1 MICQRCGCC
10 CVYLDVAI
18 VNPRSIRPDGTI
30 DPKDSDSVVFKPKGQ
45 PCPHLIYLE
54 GKAVCKIHEL
64 PIYRGTPCEQFEQ
77 LGREDDVCMM
87 SCYFLL
93 IEGNPS
99 PNNSQKALKLE
110 KDTKSS

>member
-1 MICQRCGCC
+1 MDNGVQMICQRCGCC

-18 VNPRSIRPDGTI
+18 VDPTSIRRDGTV
-30 DPKDSDSVVFKPKGQ
+30 DPGDTDSVMFKPKGQ

-87 SCYFLL
+87 RSYFLL
-93 IEGNPS
+93 VQP
-99 PNNSQKALKLE
+99 PQ
-110 KDTKSS
+110 

>member
-18 VNPRSIRPDGTI
+18 VNPTSIRHDGTV
-30 DPKDSDSVVFKPKGQ
+30 DPEDGDSVMFKPKGQ

-54 GKAVCKIHEL
+54 GKAVCQIHEL

-87 SCYFLL
+87 SCYFHLVH
-93 IEGNPS
+93 EYPS
-99 PNNSQKALKLE
+99 SQ
-110 KDTKSS
+110 SFQ

>member
-18 VNPRSIRPDGTI
+18 VNPSSIRLDGTV
-30 DPKDSDSVVFKPKGQ
+30 DPEDNDSVIFKPKGQ

-77 LGREDDVCMM
+77 LGREDDFCMM
-87 SCYFLL
+87 SCYFHLVYGILL
-93 IEGNPS
+93 HNS
-99 PNNSQKALKLE
+99 PQ
-110 KDTKSS
+110 